1 MSRYIEWDD
10 VVARYRR
17 ASDVAGADEMVDT
30 YVDYAENEV
39 DALLAPYF
47 TAPFSNNNVTVRD
60 LSIDLAFSKILMFK
74 DTEKAT
80 AIYSMTI
87 AKIND
92 LVQGRR
98 SMVVDSGNIV
108 SRSANL
114 PFSTTKDYH
123 PVFGMGNSIDFQ
135 VSSDQLSDEEGARE

>member
-1 MSRYIEWDD
+1 MGRYVEWDD

-17 ASDVAGADEMVDT
+17 ASDIGDAAELGDT
-30 YVDYAENEV
+30 YIDYAEAEV
-39 DALLAPYF
+39 DSLLSPYF
-47 TAPFSNNNVTVRD
+47 TAPFSNNNQTVKD
-60 LSIDLAFSKILMFK
+60 LSIDLAFSKMLMFK

-92 LVQGRR
+92 YADGRR
-98 SMVVDSGNIV
+98 SMVISSGNI
-108 SRSANL
+108 STKTSNL

-123 PVFGMGNSIDFQ
+123 PVFGMSKTHEFQ
-135 VSSDQLSDEEGARE
+135 VSSDQLSSEEGYRE